1 MAKFRKKEKI
11 RTTKISTASLPDIVF
26 LLLFFFMVSATMKE
40 KEDLVETDIPVAVN
54 ITSAEQKTLVKTLT
68 IGNPKNSLHGTAHV
82 ISDGSKFIELHQVGQ
97 WVHEKRNEIPDYNK
111 HKMIIV
117 IKSDEGV
124 KMGLIGDIQQELRK
138 ANAKKVIYKTREG
151 SS

>member
-11 RTTKISTASLPDIVF
+11 RITKISTASLPDIVF

-40 KEDLVETDIPVAVN
+40 KEDLVETEIPNAIN

-68 IGNPKNSLHGTAHV
+68 VGVPKNSSHGTTSA
-82 ISDGSKFIELHQVGQ
+82 ISDGSKFIEVHQVGQ
-97 WVHEKRNEIPDYNK
+97 WVHEKRNELPDYDQ
-111 HKMIIV
+111 HKMVVI
-117 IKSDEGV
+117 IKSDESV

-138 ANAKKVIYKTREG
+138 ANARKIIYKTRE
-151 SS
+151 SD